1 MSCKY
6 VNKTDI
12 KPDIE
17 ALGSCSP
24 SSVPRTTF
32 STFDRLPESN
42 FDVNVKPL
50 TKKSIIARQPVQQ
63 TSLNCLKSVEP
74 YKSSRK
80 IKQFYLLHSSIFTK
94 TNIKCGTAAK
104 QCCYHLRHHNGSI
117 HLDISFS
124 THHCHHDILASKL
137 FKQKPSNLKLL
148 FPH

>member
-1 MSCKY
+1 MSFRY
-6 VNKTDI
+6 VNNTDI

-24 SSVPRTTF
+24 SSVPRTAF

-50 TKKSIIARQPVQQ
+50 TKKSIIARQPVQR

-74 YKSSRK
+74 YKSRK
-80 IKQFYLLHSSIFTK
+80 IKQFHLLHSSIFTK

-104 QCCYHLRHHNGSI
+104 QCCYHLRHHIDSI
-117 HLDISFS
+117 HLDTSFS
-124 THHCHHDILASKL
+124 SLHSPL
-137 FKQKPSNLKLL
+137 PS
-148 FPH
+148 